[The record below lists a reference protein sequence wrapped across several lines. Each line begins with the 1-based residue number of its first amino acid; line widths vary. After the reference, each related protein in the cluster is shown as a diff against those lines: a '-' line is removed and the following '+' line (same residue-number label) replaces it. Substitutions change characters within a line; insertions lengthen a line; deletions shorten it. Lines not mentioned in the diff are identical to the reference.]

1 MDLLLA
7 FVIAMSVTM
16 ALIPMLMRLADRFQV
31 IDVPEP
37 RKVHVRP
44 IPRIGGV
51 AMVAGAVAPLLYWL
65 QSGPTLYA
73 YLLAALLVVGFGV
86 WDDRATLGYVPK
98 FFGQLV
104 AAMIVVTWGGVTI
117 HSLTL
122 TERMELPAAMAVPL
136 TVLFIVGIT
145 NAINLADGL
154 DGLAGGTTLLSCC
167 AIALLGLGTGDRFV
181 TTVAIILS
189 GSLLGF
195 LRYNT
200 YPARV
205 FMGDGGSQFLGFTV
219 AVIAVL
225 VTQVETAPFS
235 TALPLLLLGVPIIDT
250 LMVMAQRIREGRSPF
265 SADKNHIHHRLLSL
279 GFDHHEA
286 VIVIYLLQ
294 GALLVTAWLMRYESD
309 LSIGLVF
316 AAYSLLFLGSLT
328 GASHTGWRWREPD
341 SVRSDGFEDTRRRSL
356 RALRERLPR
365 WSIWSIGVGTALYA
379 LCIAFTAQPIP
390 VDVGWLCFALSA
402 LLIATSLLGAARSMP
417 EWILH
422 GSLYVC
428 AVVLVYLDLTTGVGQ
443 RSLAFEVAATCAL
456 AASVMLYVRMTTV
469 RRFRL
474 TPLDFLVILV
484 AVTLPNLPGSVAA
497 PRELGLAA
505 VKLLVVFY
513 AVEMLLGHSRPSRVA
528 CHSLAALTVSVIAW
542 RAL

>member
-1 MDLLLA
+1 VDLLLA

-16 ALIPMLMRLADRFQV
+16 ALIPVLMRLADRFQV
-31 IDVPEP
+31 VDVPEP
-37 RKVHVRP
+37 RKVHARP

-51 AMVAGAVAPLLYWL
+51 AMAAGAVAPLLYWL
-65 QSGPTLYA
+65 QGSPTLYA
-73 YLLAALLVVGFGV
+73 YLAAAALVVGFGV
-86 WDDRATLGYVPK
+86 WDDRASLGYLPK
-98 FFGQLV
+98 FLGQFI
-104 AAMIVVTWGGVTI
+104 AAIVVVSWGGLMI
-117 HSLTL
+117 HSVTL
-122 TERMELPAAMAVPL
+122 AERVELPAAIAVPL

-167 AIALLGLGTGDRFV
+167 AIALLGLSIGDRFV

-219 AVIAVL
+219 AVITVL
-225 VTQVETAPFS
+225 LTQVETAPLS
-235 TALPLLLLGVPIIDT
+235 AALPLLLLGMPIIDT
-250 LMVMAQRIREGRSPF
+250 LMVMAQRVMEGRSPF

-294 GALLVTAWLMRYESD
+294 GALLGTAWFMRYESD
-309 LSIGLVF
+309 LSIALIF
-316 AAYSLLFLGSLT
+316 AIYLMLSVGFLT
-328 GASHTGWRWREPD
+328 GASRAGWRWRAAD
-341 SVRSDGFEDTRRRSL
+341 SMRLNGFEDTRRRSFREL
-356 RALRERLPR
+356 RRRMPG
-365 WSIWSIGVGTALYA
+365 WTIWIIGAGTALYGLYISLSA
-379 LCIAFTAQPIP
+379 EPIP
-390 VDVGWLCFALSA
+390 VDVGWLCLGLAAVLA
-402 LLIATSLLGAARSMP
+402 GAGLLGVARSMP

-428 AVVLVYLDLTTGVGQ
+428 AVVLVYLDLTTRVGKWPV
-443 RSLAFEVAATCAL
+443 AVEVATTFAL
-456 AASVMLYVRMTTV
+456 ATSVMIYVRMTTV
-469 RRFRL
+469 RRFTL
-474 TPLDFLVILV
+474 TPLDLLVILV
-484 AVTLPNLPGSVAA
+484 ALILPNLPGSVAA

-505 VKLLVVFY
+505 LKLLVVFY
-513 AVEMLLGHSRPSRVA
+513 AVEMLLGHSRQSRVA
-528 CHSLAALTVSVIAW
+528 CHWLAVLTVALIAW

>member
-16 ALIPMLMRLADRFQV
+16 ALIPMLMRLADRFQFV
-31 IDVPEP
+31 DVPEP

-44 IPRIGGV
+44 VPRIGGV
-51 AMVAGAVAPLLYWL
+51 AMVAGAFAPLLYWL

-86 WDDRATLGYVPK
+86 WDDRVTLGYLPK
-98 FFGQLV
+98 FLGQLI
-104 AAMIVVTWGGVTI
+104 AAVIAVTWGGVVI

-122 TERMELPAAMAVPL
+122 TERLELPTAVSVPL

-167 AIALLGLGTGDRFV
+167 AIALLGLSTGDRFV

-225 VTQVETAPFS
+225 LTQRETATFS
-235 TALPLLLLGVPIIDT
+235 AGLPLLLLGVPIIDT
-250 LMVMAQRIREGRSPF
+250 LMVMTQRVLERRSPF
-265 SADKNHIHHRLLSL
+265 SADKNHVHHRLLSL

-294 GALLVTAWLMRYESD
+294 GALFVTAWFMRYESD
-309 LSIGLVF
+309 LRIGLVF
-316 AAYSLLFLGSLT
+316 AMYSLLFIGSLM
-328 GASHTGWRWREPD
+328 GASRAGWRWRETD
-341 SVRSDGFEDTRRRSL
+341 VVRPGFEDTRRRSL
-356 RALRERLPR
+356 RVLRERLPA
-365 WSIWSIGVGTALYA
+365 WTIWTIGAGTALYGLGVA
-379 LCIAFTAQPIP
+379 LTAEPIP
-390 VDVGWLCFALSA
+390 VDVGWLCLGLTAV
-402 LLIATSLLGAARSMP
+402 LLGAGLLGVARSVP

-428 AVVLVYLDLTTGVGQ
+428 AVVLVFLDLTTRVGTWPV
-443 RSLAFEVAATCAL
+443 AVEIAATFAL
-456 AASVMLYVRMTTV
+456 AAIVMIYVRMTTV
-469 RRFRL
+469 RRFTL
-474 TPLDFLVILV
+474 TPLDLLVILV
-484 AVTLPNLPGSVAA
+484 ALILPNLPGSVAA
-497 PRELGLAA
+497 PRDLGLAA
-505 VKLLVVFY
+505 VKLLVLFY
-513 AVEMLLGHSRPSRVA
+513 AVEMLLGHSTRSRVV
-528 CHSLAALTVSVIAW
+528 CHGLAILTASLIAW

>member
-1 MDLLLA
+1 VDLLLA

-16 ALIPMLMRLADRFQV
+16 ALIPMLMRLAERFQV
-31 IDVPEP
+31 IDLPEP
-37 RKVHVRP
+37 RKVHSRP

-65 QSGPTLYA
+65 QSGPTLHA

-86 WDDRATLGYVPK
+86 WDDRATLGYLPK
-98 FFGQLV
+98 FFGQLL
-104 AAMIVVTWGGVTI
+104 AAFIVVTWGGVTI

-225 VTQVETAPFS
+225 LTQVETAPFS

-328 GASHTGWRWREPD
+328 GASHTGWRWRAPD

-356 RALRERLPR
+356 RALRELLPR
-365 WSIWSIGVGTALYA
+365 WSIWIIGAGTALYA
-379 LCIAFTAQPIP
+379 LYVASAARPIP
-390 VDVGWLCFALSA
+390 VDVGWLCFALA
-402 LLIATSLLGAARSMP
+402 VVLVAAGLFGAARSTP
-417 EWILH
+417 DWILH

-428 AVVLVYLDLTTGVGQ
+428 AVVLVFLDLTTGMGKRPVA
-443 RSLAFEVAATCAL
+443 LEMAATSVL
-456 AASVMLYVRMTTV
+456 AASVMVYVRMTTV

-505 VKLLVVFY
+505 VKLLIVFY
-513 AVEMLLGHSRPSRVA
+513 AVEMLLGHSRTSRVA
-528 CHSLAALTVSVIAW
+528 CHSLAILTVSVIAW